1 MEWGSDEMLTD
12 PLIARRCGST
22 DVLDENKMKTLYLE
36 YPDAGRRYKIRF
48 DVTGFDANS
57 IRVSTDGDRIVVRA
71 VRSGEEGRQYCRKIQ
86 KPRGVDHTKF
96 KSYLT
101 ADSILI
107 IEAPA
112 PYCSRS
118 HKIRKVHVL
127 TTTTTTTTTTTNRF
141 IRGNQSRE
149 TRIVALTVN
158 YNFVHV
164 IPNGLAKKNR

>member
-1 MEWGSDEMLTD
+1 MYSINVVLLHDCVLVTNRDEFLRLYPSDMEWGSEEMLTD

-22 DVLDENKMKTLYLE
+22 DVLDENKMKTLYLD

-57 IRVSTDGDRIVVRA
+57 IRVATDGDRIVVRA
-71 VRSGEEGRQYCRKIQ
+71 SRSDEQGRQYCRKIQ

-112 PYCSRS
+112 PYCSHS
-118 HKIRKVHVL
+118 HKIRKVY
-127 TTTTTTTTTTTNRF
+127 
-141 IRGNQSRE
+141 
-149 TRIVALTVN
+149 VAIN
-158 YNFVHV
+158 S
-164 IPNGLAKKNR
+164 K